1 MTKHKS
7 FKGRVRAR
15 MDKTHESYTTARR
28 QLLAKAGE
36 AEAEHAAA
44 ARAEAAGEAQAG
56 GTAGAMAPE
65 GPITTDPTDSD
76 RTDSAPVDVPGA
88 RRPYS
93 DAVIQA
99 NTGKTWDEWFA
110 VLDAWGAVERPHPEI
125 ARWVHEEHGVGGW
138 WAQGVTVAYE
148 QARGLRAPGQRRG
161 GQFEVNASKTV
172 AVPVERL
179 YEAFVDDG
187 LRERWLPGGEFEV
200 RSARPSKSI
209 RANWGDGSTRLLV
222 NFTARGAAK
231 SQVALVHE
239 RIPDAATAEELK
251 PWWRARVADLKRLL
265 ES

>member
-15 MDKTHESYTTARR
+15 MDKTSESYTTARR
-28 QLLAKAGE
+28 QLLAKA
-36 AEAEHAAA
+36 
-44 ARAEAAGEAQAG
+44 AAGAQAPE
-56 GTAGAMAPE
+56 APAT
-65 GPITTDPTDSD
+65 TTDPTVPV
-76 RTDSAPVDVPGA
+76 SAPGA
-88 RRPYS
+88 KRPYS

-110 VLDAWGAVERPHPEI
+110 VLDQWGAVERPHPEI
-125 ARWVHEEHGVGGW
+125 ARYINQEHGVGGW

-179 YEAFVDDG
+179 YEAFVDPG
-187 LRERWLPGGEFEV
+187 LREQWLPGAKFEI
-200 RSARPSKSI
+200 RAATPTKSI
-209 RANWGDGSTRLLV
+209 RANWGDGSTRLIV
-222 NFTARGAAK
+222 NFTARGEAK

-239 RIPDAATAEELK
+239 RIPDAAAAEELK
-251 PWWRARVADLKRLL
+251 PWWRARVAGLKQLL
-265 ES
+265 EA

>member
-15 MDKTHESYTTARR
+15 MDKTSESYTTARR
-28 QLLAKAGE
+28 QLLAKGKAIQ
-36 AEAEHAAA
+36 AEAE
-44 ARAEAAGEAQAG
+44 GDG
-56 GTAGAMAPE
+56 GTAAQAPE
-65 GPITTDPTDSD
+65 PATPTNPAAVTDPTA
-76 RTDSAPVDVPGA
+76 APGNAPGA

-99 NTGKTWDEWFA
+99 NTGRTWDEWFA
-110 VLDAWGAVERPHPEI
+110 VLDEWGAVERPHPEI
-125 ARWVHEEHGVGGW
+125 ARYINQEHGVGGW

-172 AVPVERL
+172 AVPVDRL
-179 YEAFVDDG
+179 YEAFVDPG
-187 LRERWLPGGEFEV
+187 LREQWLPGAKFDLRTATPG
-200 RSARPSKSI
+200 KSI
-209 RANWGDGSTRLLV
+209 RANWGDGSTRLIV
-222 NFTARGAAK
+222 NFTARGEAK

-265 ES
+265 EA